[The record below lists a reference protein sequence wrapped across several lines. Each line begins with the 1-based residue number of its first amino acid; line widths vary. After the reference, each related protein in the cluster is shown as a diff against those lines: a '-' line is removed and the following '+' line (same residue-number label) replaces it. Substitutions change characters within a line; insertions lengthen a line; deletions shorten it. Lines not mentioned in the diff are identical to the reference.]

1 MSPSAKT
8 SVVGLPWPDVSSES
22 RPGETVRAVLDYI
35 AWIAKEMRLL
45 GFHGGSRREE
55 WRRRV
60 HQAYAALFVP
70 AVPGYGDPYPP
81 DVPPARSPGLWPD
94 IPSAAIP
101 GMTIRHQLSVLEQIA
116 TQLRDR
122 DWFHMRKATT
132 AVWDGRLSRARAA
145 LDHGD
150 ARPMP
155 EEAHT
160 RPSDAVLAAVEA
172 NRKALAEK
180 AKRRKA
186 QVRAERRASK
196 RAQAKATRKKAAAP
210 RAAATA
216 AAPSKPAPAKTAAA
230 QKAPAKKAAKAKAP
244 ARKKAAAKKATG
256 PKKAATR
263 KKTARKAAPKK
274 AARQAAT
281 KPKKAAARS
290 RKK

>member
-1 MSPSAKT
+1 MSRGGKT
-8 SVVGLPWPDVSSES
+8 KLAGLPWPDVSSDA

-35 AWIAKEMRLL
+35 TWIAKEMRLL

-60 HQAYAALFVP
+60 HQAYVALFVP

-101 GMTIRHQLSVLEQIA
+101 GMTIRHQLSVIEQIA
-116 TQLRDR
+116 AQLRDR

-160 RPSDAVLAAVEA
+160 QPSDAVLEAVEA

-186 QVRAERRASK
+186 QIRAERRASR
-196 RAQAKATRKKAAAP
+196 RAKKKAAKKAAAGEAPSQPAVPRKVAAKKKAATKKAATKKAATKKKATRKKATRKKAA
-210 RAAATA
+210 
-216 AAPSKPAPAKTAAA
+216 
-230 QKAPAKKAAKAKAP
+230 KKK
-244 ARKKAAAKKATG
+244 
-256 PKKAATR
+256 
-263 KKTARKAAPKK
+263 
-274 AARQAAT
+274 
-281 KPKKAAARS
+281 
-290 RKK
+290 